1 MTNTRKI
8 NVQAITNQLATAT
21 KDDYSQALKLLGF
34 LTFIGKE
41 GSELLQSGKYIS
53 TQTYK
58 RYMTLIRN
66 AGLSDWLLDI
76 RMRQILVEMIETRL
90 GGFDVDNL
98 HGKVIQ
104 EISET
109 MESISSHP
117 SVARSPSAKA

>member
-1 MTNTRKI
+1 MTNENKLNLHI
-8 NVQAITNQLATAT
+8 ITDQLSTVT
-21 KDDYSQALKLLGF
+21 KSNYSQALKLLGF
-34 LTFIGKE
+34 ITFIGNE
-41 GSELLQSGKYIS
+41 GSETLQSRKYIS
-53 TQTYK
+53 NQTYN